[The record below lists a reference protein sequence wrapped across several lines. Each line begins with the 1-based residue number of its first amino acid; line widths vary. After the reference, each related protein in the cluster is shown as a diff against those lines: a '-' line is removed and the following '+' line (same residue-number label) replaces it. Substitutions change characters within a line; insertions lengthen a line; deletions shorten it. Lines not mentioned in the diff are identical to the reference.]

1 MEIELERK
9 EERKKERKKKKMI
22 KIQAGQA
29 STRRLAPRVP
39 RLRGGRDEGK
49 MRGEERRNAARGGQP
64 LPKQSTL
71 KGRRRARTNGMR

>member
-49 MRGEERRNAARGGQP
+49 MRGEERRGEEE
-64 LPKQSTL
+64 
-71 KGRRRARTNGMR
+71 RRERRTASAEAVYS